1 MSARQALLSV
11 VLPALLSAPLMAQ
24 DLRPP
29 TAPWQDQ
36 VHAAIA
42 EHEASWR
49 IADGAEVT
57 TVHRA
62 QGLRASLSG
71 DRLALMPRDPT
82 ADPWLASVQTSA
94 WGRGGTRAPLPAG
107 DVDSDGRLAN
117 LRREGLR
124 EWFVN
129 GFDGIEQGWTL
140 ATPPPVDD
148 TGPLQLELTFVG
160 LSPRIAEDG
169 LSALLVDAL
178 GEPRLHYHG
187 LAAWD
192 ASGRAL
198 DARLVANGST
208 TLVEVDD
215 TGARYPVTIDP
226 VIGGVAWA
234 FDGDQV
240 DAWLGWA
247 VASAGDVNGDG
258 YDDVIIGVPQYDTLV
273 TDGGAAFV
281 FHGSAGGL
289 STVPAWIEEYD
300 GEADAQFGA
309 AVASAGDVNDDGYD
323 DVIVGAPY
331 RDGLATDT
339 GVVWVWHGSPSG
351 LGGSPDWSALALV
364 DSAEFGL
371 AVGGLG
377 DVNDDGFD
385 DIGVGAPGVEAAYGW
400 FGGPFGLGPNG
411 LPANAD
417 WIGSG
422 FGFGDYGADLN
433 GAGDVNDDGYD
444 DVIVGERKERSA
456 HVHFGGPLGPSPTPD
471 WTKTDHQSGSFF
483 GVSVDG
489 AGDVN
494 GDGYDDVIVGAWEV
508 DDKFFDEGMVFVF
521 QGSATGLSSGAADWA
536 AGSEQAG
543 ALLGRSV
550 AGAGDV
556 NGDGFD
562 DVVAGAISWDD
573 DQADEGGAFLWL
585 GSSVGLASDPV
596 WVGTSNQTGS
606 QYGLEVQ
613 SAGDVNGD
621 GYDDVV
627 VGAPQ
632 FADGETDEG
641 RVYLHL
647 GSPGGVAPVLGSIAD
662 SDVTNSEFGR
672 ALALGDVNG
681 DGYDDLAVGAIAY
694 DGGHMNEGL
703 VIVFMGTPDGTS
715 ASNLWFA
722 ECDATEAALGASVAM
737 ADVDGDGYDDL
748 LAGAPFMDG
757 ASAET
762 GRVFLW
768 KGSPVGL
775 GPDGTVANADWSVE
789 GATAEDWLGSAV
801 AGVDVDNDGDD
812 DVLVGAY
819 GWDGV
824 LPNEG
829 AALLYTSDGSLPGA
843 TPSWTA
849 VGNESGCEMG
859 VALANAGDVNA
870 DGYEDV
876 AVGLPK
882 SDLFGG
888 GLPWVGRVRVY
899 HGSAAGLSTTIAW
912 HGDGSQAGAYFGR
925 ALSGVGDV
933 DGDGY
938 DDLVV
943 GAPGLDVVTGA
954 SPYGQGRALLFY
966 GSAAG
971 LTPAGGN
978 PINAPWQVMVNGQSA
993 SSGWSVGGGDV
1004 NGDGYADVL
1013 VGAPGASMGLVFTG
1027 SPDGPHLAAEWV
1039 ASAPGLDLGTSIG
1052 AGDVNGDGLDD
1063 VAIGSPLDSAGQ
1075 PNEGTVRVYFGSLKG
1090 PWFDLGNAKPG
1101 LRGEPRLLGFG
1112 DLTGGSTAQVSLLNA
1127 REWQNVYL
1135 ILGFSTVYAPAK
1147 GGVLV
1152 PALDFIFDPFPAF
1165 EPAVTLE
1172 TVWPVGL
1179 PKGSPVY
1186 FQAWITDDTALKGFS
1201 ASNGLGATL
1210 P

>member
-1 MSARQALLSV
+1 MNTRQTLLSFA
-11 VLPALLSAPLMAQ
+11 LPALLSASLMAQ

-49 IADGAEVT
+49 TTDGGDLT
-57 TVHRA
+57 TVHRG

-71 DRLALMPRDPT
+71 QRLTLSPRDPAAESWLVTLRT
-82 ADPWLASVQTSA
+82 AA
-94 WGRGGTRAPLPAG
+94 WGRGGTRSPLPAG
-107 DVDSDGRLAN
+107 DLGAEGRLASVH
-117 LRREGLR
+117 RAGLS
-124 EWFVN
+124 EWFLN
-129 GFDGIEQGWTL
+129 DGGGLEQGWDLL
-140 ATPPPVDD
+140 APPPGVG

-169 LSALLVDAL
+169 RSALLVDAL
-178 GEPRLHYHG
+178 GKPRLHYHG

-198 DARLVANGST
+198 DARLVATAGT

-215 TGARYPVTIDP
+215 ADAVYPVTIDP

-234 FDGDQV
+234 FDGDQD

-247 VASAGDVNGDG
+247 LASAGDVNGDG

-289 STVPAWIEEYD
+289 STTPAWIEEYD

-331 RDGLATDT
+331 RDGVTTDT

-351 LGGSPDWSALALV
+351 LGGSPDWSALSF
-364 DSAEFGL
+364 DTGAEFGTGV
-371 AVGGLG
+371 AALG
-377 DVNDDGFD
+377 DVNGDGWD
-385 DIGVGAPGVEAAYGW
+385 DIGVGAPGVESAYGW
-400 FGGPFGLGPNG
+400 FGGPLGLGPNG
-411 LPANAD
+411 LPTNAD
-417 WIGSG
+417 WVGTGGG
-422 FGFGDYGADLN
+422 FGRYGADLN
-433 GAGDVNDDGYD
+433 GAGDVNGDGYD
-444 DVIVGERKERSA
+444 DVIVGERWADTA
-456 HVHFGGPLGPSPTPD
+456 HVHHGGPLGPSPTPS
-471 WTKTDHQSGSFF
+471 WTRVDIQPASFF

-494 GDGYDDVIVGAWEV
+494 GDGYDDAVVGAWEV
-508 DDKFFDEGMVFVF
+508 YDKFLDEGMVFVF
-521 QGSATGLSSGAADWA
+521 HGSATGLSAGAAQWA
-536 AGSEQAG
+536 YGSEQAG

-556 NGDGFD
+556 NGDGFAD
-562 DVVAGAISWDD
+562 LLAGAISWDD

-585 GSSVGLASDPV
+585 GSSDGLAPDPV
-596 WVGTSNQTGS
+596 WVGTSNQSGT

-621 GYDDVV
+621 GYDDVL

-647 GSPGGVAPVLGSIAD
+647 GSPSGVAPVMGSIAD
-662 SDVTNSEFGR
+662 SDQSGSEFGR
-672 ALALGDVNG
+672 AVATGDVNG
-681 DGYDDLAVGAIAY
+681 DGYDDLAVGAYAY
-694 DGGHMNEGL
+694 DAGQNGEG
-703 VIVFMGTPDGTS
+703 VIIVFMGTADGTS
-715 ASNLWFA
+715 GTNLWFA
-722 ECDATEAALGASVAM
+722 ESNQTLAALGSSVAM

-748 LAGAPFMDG
+748 LAGAVFMDG
-757 ASAET
+757 ASVDH

-768 KGSPVGL
+768 KGSAVGL
-775 GPDGTVANADWSVE
+775 GPDGDPTNADWWVE
-789 GATAEDWLGSAV
+789 GVKADDRLGIAV
-801 AGVDVDNDGDD
+801 AGVDVDGDGDD
-812 DVLVGAY
+812 DVLAGAY

-824 LPNEG
+824 LVDEG
-829 AALLYTSDGSLPGA
+829 AALLYESDGTLPGT
-843 TPSWTA
+843 TPVWTA
-849 VGNESGCEMG
+849 LGNESGCDMG
-859 VALANAGDVNA
+859 FAVANAGDVNA

-876 AVGLPK
+876 AVGLPR

-933 DGDGY
+933 NGDGY

-954 SPYGQGRALLFY
+954 SPYDQGRALLFY

-978 PINAPWQVMVNGQSA
+978 PINAPWQVMVNGQGA

-1039 ASAPGLDLGTSIG
+1039 ASAPGLDLGASIG
-1052 AGDVNGDGLDD
+1052 AGDVDGDGLDD

-1075 PNEGTVRVYFGSLKG
+1075 PNEGTVRVYAGSLKG

-1112 DLTGGSTAQVSLLNA
+1112 DLTGGSTAQVVLLNA
-1127 REWQNVYL
+1127 REQQNVYL

-1186 FQAWITDDTALKGFS
+1186 FQAWITDDTALKGFA